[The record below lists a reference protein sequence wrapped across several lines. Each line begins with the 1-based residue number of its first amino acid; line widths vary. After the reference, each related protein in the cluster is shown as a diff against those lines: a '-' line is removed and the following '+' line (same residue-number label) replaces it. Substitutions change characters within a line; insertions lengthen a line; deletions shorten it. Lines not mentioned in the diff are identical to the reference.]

1 MGDYDF
7 VLDISYCLIIKEV
20 PMKVLGI
27 CGSPKKKNSTTM
39 FALEKAMAAVKES
52 GLESQILVLS
62 QYTFSGC
69 VDCGACRKQL
79 DCSIDDDFKNSI
91 LPVLKDH
98 EIKGMIYASPVY
110 FGGVTWL
117 MKAFLDRSLLFRR
130 NDFKFEDRVAGVL
143 TVGKSRHGGQE
154 LAAMDLVKNCLI
166 HGMIVVPDGPPT
178 SHFGGMLWSGIP
190 DGIENDQMGIETA
203 VNLGKKVAEIVKK
216 MHQ

>member
-1 MGDYDF
+1 
-7 VLDISYCLIIKEV
+7 
-20 PMKVLGI
+20 MKVLGI
-27 CGSPKKKNSTTM
+27 CGSPKKKNSTTR
-39 FALEKAMAAVKES
+39 FALEKAMSAVEES
-52 GLESQILVLS
+52 GLQSQMLLLS
-62 QYTFSGC
+62 QYSFSGC
-69 VDCGACRKQL
+69 VDCGACRKKF

-110 FGGVTWL
+110 FGGMTWL

-130 NDFKFEDRVAGVL
+130 NDFKFENRVAGVL
-143 TVGKSRHGGQE
+143 TIGKSRHGGQE

-166 HGMIVVPDGPPT
+166 HGMIVVPDHPPT

-190 DGIENDQMGIETA
+190 EGIENDQTGIETA

-216 MHQ
+216 LYL

>member
-1 MGDYDF
+1 
-7 VLDISYCLIIKEV
+7 
-20 PMKVLGI
+20 MKVLGI
-27 CGSPKKKNSTTM
+27 CGSPKKNNSTTL
-39 FALEKAMAAVKES
+39 FALKKAMAAVKES
-52 GLESQILVLS
+52 GLQSQILDLS
-62 QYTFSGC
+62 LYTFSGC
-69 VDCGACRKQL
+69 VDCGACRKKL

-91 LPVLKDH
+91 LPILKDR

-130 NDFKFEDRVAGVL
+130 NDFEFEDRVAGVL

-166 HGMIVVPDGPPT
+166 HGMIVVPDRPPT
-178 SHFGGMLWSGIP
+178 SHFGGMLWSGISE
-190 DGIENDQMGIETA
+190 GIENDRMGIETA

-216 MHQ
+216 LYQ

>member
-1 MGDYDF
+1 
-7 VLDISYCLIIKEV
+7 
-20 PMKVLGI
+20 MKVLGI
-27 CGSPKKKNSTTM
+27 CGSPKKKNSTTL
-39 FALEKAMAAVKES
+39 FALKKAMSAVEES
-52 GLESQILVLS
+52 GLKSQMLVLS
-62 QYTFSGC
+62 QYSFSGC
-69 VDCGACRKQL
+69 VDCGTCRKKL

-91 LPVLKDH
+91 LPVLKDN

-154 LAAMDLVKNCLI
+154 LAALDLVKNCLI
-166 HGMIVVPDGPPT
+166 HGMIVVPDRPPT

-190 DGIENDQMGIETA
+190 EGIENDQMGIETA
-203 VNLGKKVAEIVKK
+203 VNLGKKVAEIVKRLY
-216 MHQ
+216 